1 MILFE
6 IKEVQNLLEE
16 KFQRSELLVLAL
28 VLTFDTFNF
37 HSFLFHYIIEYYY
50 YITAFQ
56 SITNSNL

>member
-37 HSFLFHYIIEYYY
+37 HSFLFHYTIEYYY